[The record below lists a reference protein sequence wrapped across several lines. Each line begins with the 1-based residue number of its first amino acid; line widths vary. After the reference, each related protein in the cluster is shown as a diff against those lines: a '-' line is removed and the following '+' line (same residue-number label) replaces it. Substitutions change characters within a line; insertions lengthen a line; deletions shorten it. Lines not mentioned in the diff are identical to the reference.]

1 MNTQFSL
8 ARFAKLFIY
17 EHKSSNFLR
26 YATLLI
32 ILYSIIVNII
42 TTFTVI
48 DGESLFFPVKITF
61 IMMYL
66 SAAFYYPLLKKEKR
80 ELYEMQPASNLE
92 KYLSVLANTVVV
104 VPAFFILLI
113 ILLNLVPLIGLY
125 IKYGGEIPGL
135 EFYKPG
141 LNELCDYIQ
150 IISIVTYLFFSTM
163 SRNKMVKGIIIV
175 AIYWLSGPLRREFDE
190 TGHLLT
196 SLLVIAIFQI
206 LIYLRIRRIGQ
217 R

>member
-1 MNTQFSL
+1 M
-8 ARFAKLFIY
+8 
-17 EHKSSNFLR
+17 
-26 YATLLI
+26 
-32 ILYSIIVNII
+32 
-42 TTFTVI
+42 TVSADI
-48 DGESLFFPVKITF
+48 DGESLFFPVKIIF
-61 IMMYL
+61 IMGYL
-66 SAAFYYPLLKKEKR
+66 SAAFYYHLLKKENR
-80 ELYEMQPASNLE
+80 ELYEMLPASNLE

-104 VPAFFILLI
+104 VPAFFILL
-113 ILLNLVPLIGLY
+113 NLVPLIGVY

-141 LNELCDYIQ
+141 LNELCYYIQ
-150 IISIVTYLFFSTM
+150 IISIVTYLFFSST
-163 SRNKMVKGIIIV
+163 SRSKMVEGNIIV

-217 R
+217 

>member
-1 MNTQFSL
+1 MNTEFSL

-17 EHKSSNFLR
+17 EHRSSNFLC
-26 YATLLI
+26 YVTLLI
-32 ILYSIIVNII
+32 ILYSIVVNII
-42 TTFTVI
+42 STFTVI
-48 DGESLFFPVKITF
+48 DGESLFFPVNITF
-61 IMMYL
+61 IMGYL

-80 ELYEMQPASNLE
+80 ELYVMQPASNLE

-104 VPAFFILLI
+104 VPVFY
-113 ILLNLVPLIGLY
+113 ILLNLVPLIWLY

-150 IISIVTYLFFSTM
+150 IISIVTYLFFTSM
-163 SRNKMVKGIIIV
+163 SRSKMVEGIIIV

-190 TGHLLT
+190 TGYIIT
-196 SLLVIAIFQI
+196 SLLVITIFQI
-206 LIYLRIRRIGQ
+206 LIYLRIKRIGQ
-217 R
+217 Q

>member
-17 EHKSSNFLR
+17 EHRSSNFLR

-32 ILYSIIVNII
+32 ILYSIVVNII
-42 TTFTVI
+42 TKLTVSAAI

-61 IMMYL
+61 IMGYL
-66 SAAFYYPLLKKEKR
+66 SAAFYYPLLKKENR

-104 VPAFFILLI
+104 VPAFFILL
-113 ILLNLVPLIGLY
+113 NLVRLIGLY

-141 LNELCDYIQ
+141 LNDLCDYIQ
-150 IISIVTYLFFSTM
+150 IISIVTYLFFSSM
-163 SRNKMVKGIIIV
+163 SRSKMVKGIIIV
-175 AIYWLSGPLRREFDE
+175 AIYWLSGPLRRELDE

-217 R
+217 Q

>member
-8 ARFAKLFIY
+8 TRFAKLFIY
-17 EHKSSNFLR
+17 EHRSSNFLR

-32 ILYSIIVNII
+32 ILYSIVVNII
-42 TTFTVI
+42 MKLTVSADI

-61 IMMYL
+61 IMVYL

-104 VPAFFILLI
+104 VPAFFILL
-113 ILLNLVPLIGLY
+113 NLVPLIGLY
-125 IKYGGEIPGL
+125 IKFGGEIPGL

-150 IISIVTYLFFSTM
+150 IISIVTYLFFSSM
-163 SRNKMVKGIIIV
+163 SRSKMVKGIIIV

-190 TGHLLT
+190 AGHLLT

-206 LIYLRIRRIGQ
+206 LIYLRIKRIGQ
-217 R
+217 Q

>member
-17 EHKSSNFLR
+17 EHRSSNFLR

-32 ILYSIIVNII
+32 ILYSIVVNII
-42 TTFTVI
+42 TTLTVSADI

-61 IMMYL
+61 IMVYL

-104 VPAFFILLI
+104 VPAFFILL
-113 ILLNLVPLIGLY
+113 NLVPLIGLY
-125 IKYGGEIPGL
+125 IKFGGEIPGL

-150 IISIVTYLFFSTM
+150 IISIVTYLFFSSM
-163 SRNKMVKGIIIV
+163 SRSKMVKGIIIV

-190 TGHLLT
+190 AGHLLT

-206 LIYLRIRRIGQ
+206 LIYLRIKRIGQ
-217 R
+217 Q

>member
-8 ARFAKLFIY
+8 TRFAKLFIY
-17 EHKSSNFLR
+17 EHRSSNFLR

-32 ILYSIIVNII
+32 ILYSIVVNII
-42 TTFTVI
+42 MKLTVSADI

-61 IMMYL
+61 IMGYL

-104 VPAFFILLI
+104 VPAFFILL
-113 ILLNLVPLIGLY
+113 NLVPLIGLY
-125 IKYGGEIPGL
+125 IKFGGEIPGL

-150 IISIVTYLFFSTM
+150 IISIVTYLFFSSM
-163 SRNKMVKGIIIV
+163 SRSKMVKGIIIV

-190 TGHLLT
+190 AGHLLT

-206 LIYLRIRRIGQ
+206 LIYLRIKRIGQ
-217 R
+217 Q

>member
-17 EHKSSNFLR
+17 EHRSSNFLR

-32 ILYSIIVNII
+32 ILYCIVVNII
-42 TTFTVI
+42 TTLTVSAAI

-61 IMMYL
+61 IMVYL

-104 VPAFFILLI
+104 VPAFF

-163 SRNKMVKGIIIV
+163 SRSKMVKGIIIV

-206 LIYLRIRRIGQ
+206 LIYLLIRRIEQ
-217 R
+217 

>member
-17 EHKSSNFLR
+17 EHKSSNFIR

-32 ILYSIIVNII
+32 ILYSIVVNII
-42 TTFTVI
+42 TKLTVSADI

-61 IMMYL
+61 IMGYL

-104 VPAFFILLI
+104 VPAFFILL
-113 ILLNLVPLIGLY
+113 NLVRLIGLY
-125 IKYGGEIPGL
+125 IKFGGEIPGL

-141 LNELCDYIQ
+141 LNELCYYIQ
-150 IISIVTYLFFSTM
+150 IISIVTYLFFSSM
-163 SRNKMVKGIIIV
+163 SRSKMIKGNIIV

-217 R
+217 

>member
-17 EHKSSNFLR
+17 EHRSSNFLC

-32 ILYSIIVNII
+32 ILYSIVVNII
-42 TTFTVI
+42 STFTAAI
-48 DGESLFFPVKITF
+48 DGESLFFPVKIIF
-61 IMMYL
+61 IMGYL

-104 VPAFFILLI
+104 VPAFFILL
-113 ILLNLVPLIGLY
+113 NLVPLIGLY

-150 IISIVTYLFFSTM
+150 IISIVTYLFFSSM
-163 SRNKMVKGIIIV
+163 SRRKMVEGIIIV

-190 TGHLLT
+190 TGHIIT
-196 SLLVIAIFQI
+196 SLLVITIFQI
-206 LIYLRIRRIGQ
+206 LIYLRIKRIGQ
-217 R
+217 Q

>member
-17 EHKSSNFLR
+17 EHRSSNFLR

-32 ILYSIIVNII
+32 ILYCIVVNII
-42 TTFTVI
+42 TTLTVSADI
-48 DGESLFFPVKITF
+48 DGESLFFPVKIIF
-61 IMMYL
+61 IMGYL
-66 SAAFYYPLLKKEKR
+66 SAAFYYPLLKKENR

-104 VPAFFILLI
+104 VPAFFILL
-113 ILLNLVPLIGLY
+113 NLVPLIGLY
-125 IKYGGEIPGL
+125 IKFGGEIPGL

-150 IISIVTYLFFSTM
+150 ITSIVTYLFFSSM
-163 SRNKMVKGIIIV
+163 SRSKMVEGNIIV

-217 R
+217 

>member
-17 EHKSSNFLR
+17 EHRSSNFLR

-32 ILYSIIVNII
+32 ILYWIVVNII
-42 TTFTVI
+42 TKLTVSADI
-48 DGESLFFPVKITF
+48 DGESLFFPVKTF
-61 IMMYL
+61 IMGYF

-104 VPAFFILLI
+104 VPAFFILL
-113 ILLNLVPLIGLY
+113 NLVPLIGLY
-125 IKYGGEIPGL
+125 IKFGGEIPGL
-135 EFYKPG
+135 EFYRPD
-141 LNELCDYIQ
+141 LNELCHYIL
-150 IISIVTYLFFSTM
+150 IISIVTYLLFSSM
-163 SRNKMVKGIIIV
+163 SRSKMVEGNIIV

-217 R
+217 

>member
-32 ILYSIIVNII
+32 ILYCIVVNII
-42 TTFTVI
+42 TTLTVSAAI

-61 IMMYL
+61 IMGYL

-92 KYLSVLANTVVV
+92 KYLSVLANTVIVI
-104 VPAFFILLI
+104 PAFF

-163 SRNKMVKGIIIV
+163 SRSKMVEGIIIV

-217 R
+217 

>member
-17 EHKSSNFLR
+17 EHRSSNFLR
-26 YATLLI
+26 YTTLLI
-32 ILYSIIVNII
+32 ILYWIVVNII
-42 TTFTVI
+42 TKLTVSAAI
-48 DGESLFFPVKITF
+48 DGESLFFPVKTF
-61 IMMYL
+61 IMGYL
-66 SAAFYYPLLKKEKR
+66 SAAFYYPLLKKENR

-104 VPAFFILLI
+104 VPAFFILL
-113 ILLNLVPLIGLY
+113 NLVPLIGLY
-125 IKYGGEIPGL
+125 IKYGGETPGL

-141 LNELCDYIQ
+141 LNELCHYIQ
-150 IISIVTYLFFSTM
+150 IISIVTYLFFSSM
-163 SRNKMVKGIIIV
+163 SRSKMVEGNIIV

-217 R
+217 Q

>member
-17 EHKSSNFLR
+17 EHKSSNFIR

-32 ILYSIIVNII
+32 ILYSIVVNII
-42 TTFTVI
+42 TKLTVSADI

-61 IMMYL
+61 IMGYL

-104 VPAFFILLI
+104 VPAFFILL
-113 ILLNLVPLIGLY
+113 NLVRLIGLY
-125 IKYGGEIPGL
+125 IKFGGEIPGL

-150 IISIVTYLFFSTM
+150 IISIVTYLFFSSM
-163 SRNKMVKGIIIV
+163 SRSKMVKGIIIV

-190 TGHLLT
+190 AGHLLT

-217 R
+217 

>member
-8 ARFAKLFIY
+8 TRFAKLFIY
-17 EHKSSNFLR
+17 EHRSSNFLR

-32 ILYSIIVNII
+32 ILYSIVVNII
-42 TTFTVI
+42 TKLTVSADI

-61 IMMYL
+61 IMGYL

-104 VPAFFILLI
+104 VPAFFILL
-113 ILLNLVPLIGLY
+113 NLVPLIGLY

-150 IISIVTYLFFSTM
+150 ITSIVTYLFFSSM
-163 SRNKMVKGIIIV
+163 SRSKMVKGIIIV

-217 R
+217 

>member
-17 EHKSSNFLR
+17 EHRSSNFLR

-32 ILYSIIVNII
+32 ILYWIVVNII
-42 TTFTVI
+42 TKLTVSADI
-48 DGESLFFPVKITF
+48 DGESLFFPVKTF
-61 IMMYL
+61 IMGYL

-104 VPAFFILLI
+104 VPAFFILL
-113 ILLNLVPLIGLY
+113 NLVPLIGLY

-141 LNELCDYIQ
+141 LNELCHYIQ
-150 IISIVTYLFFSTM
+150 IISIVTYLFFSSM
-163 SRNKMVKGIIIV
+163 SRSKMVEGNIIV

-217 R
+217 Q

>member
-17 EHKSSNFLR
+17 EHRSSNFLR

-32 ILYSIIVNII
+32 ILYCIVVNII
-42 TTFTVI
+42 TTLTVSAAI

-61 IMMYL
+61 IMGYL

-104 VPAFFILLI
+104 VPAFFILL
-113 ILLNLVPLIGLY
+113 NLVPLIGLY

-141 LNELCDYIQ
+141 LNELCYYIQ
-150 IISIVTYLFFSTM
+150 IISIVTYLFFSSM
-163 SRNKMVKGIIIV
+163 SRSKMVEGNIIV

-206 LIYLRIRRIGQ
+206 LIYLRIKRIGQ
-217 R
+217 Q

>member
-17 EHKSSNFLR
+17 EHRSSNFLR

-32 ILYSIIVNII
+32 ILYWIVVNII
-42 TTFTVI
+42 TKLTVSADI
-48 DGESLFFPVKITF
+48 DGESLFFPVETF
-61 IMMYL
+61 IMGYL
-66 SAAFYYPLLKKEKR
+66 SAAFYYPLLKKENR

-104 VPAFFILLI
+104 VPAFFILL
-113 ILLNLVPLIGLY
+113 NLVPLIGLY
-125 IKYGGEIPGL
+125 IKYGGVIPGL

-141 LNELCDYIQ
+141 LNELCYYIQ
-150 IISIVTYLFFSTM
+150 IISIVTYLFFSSM
-163 SRNKMVKGIIIV
+163 SRSKMVEGNIIV

-217 R
+217 Q

>member
-17 EHKSSNFLR
+17 EHRSSNFLR

-32 ILYSIIVNII
+32 ILYWIVVNII
-42 TTFTVI
+42 TKLTVSADI
-48 DGESLFFPVKITF
+48 DGESLFFPVKTF
-61 IMMYL
+61 IMGYL

-104 VPAFFILLI
+104 VPAFFILL
-113 ILLNLVPLIGLY
+113 NLVPLIGLY

-150 IISIVTYLFFSTM
+150 IISIVTYLFFSSM
-163 SRNKMVKGIIIV
+163 SRSKMVEGNIIV

-217 R
+217 Q

>member
-17 EHKSSNFLR
+17 EHRSSNFLR

-32 ILYSIIVNII
+32 ILYWIVVNII
-42 TTFTVI
+42 TKLTVSADI

-61 IMMYL
+61 IMVYL

-92 KYLSVLANTVVV
+92 KYLSVLANTVIVI
-104 VPAFFILLI
+104 PAFF

-141 LNELCDYIQ
+141 LNELCYYIQ
-150 IISIVTYLFFSTM
+150 IISIVTYLFFSSM
-163 SRNKMVKGIIIV
+163 SRSKMIKGNIIV

-217 R
+217 